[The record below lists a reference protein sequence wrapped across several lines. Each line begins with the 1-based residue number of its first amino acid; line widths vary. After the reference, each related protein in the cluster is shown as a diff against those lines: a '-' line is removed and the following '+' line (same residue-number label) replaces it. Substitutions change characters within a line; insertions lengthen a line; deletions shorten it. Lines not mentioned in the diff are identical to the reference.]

1 MSESKPKAS
10 DGGGG
15 VRKSVFTGGK
25 KSEIVY
31 RSTGDDDHP
40 DKHFAMRRG
49 NRFIRAFRPRGPSPF
64 DLAMRQKRRECDEYK
79 EEYLKLQRE
88 GGVEEPKIKVAR
100 KDGPVD
106 KIKDTRIPF
115 VIKSK
120 TATKAAAPTD
130 NANGDT
136 AIAGPTENDAEDA
149 EVVEANKA
157 VDAPSASGVQN
168 MLGGYASSSESDS
181 ASES

>member
-130 NANGDT
+130 SVGIYLVSST
-136 AIAGPTENDAEDA
+136 KMGRIYGLGT
-149 EVVEANKA
+149 NKKR
-157 VDAPSASGVQN
+157 DI
-168 MLGGYASSSESDS
+168 LKGGLYNF
-181 ASES
+181 